1 MSNPMQPHFSAR
13 RSSNVEDYGNTVSTA
28 VRPVLKSLDTQVV
41 QYVPILSPP
50 TPAPSPGP
58 SRSSDGQRIR
68 DLSYMSLGYPI
79 PPHDFPLRR
88 QYLFEV
94 LKSCTPSELLY
105 ISTSIA
111 PRLKRDFLRFLP
123 VELAIHILGFIDD
136 PRTLARVAQVCKY
149 WNNLVHDEF
158 VWKRMCIW
166 YGFDDWPTDGMEERN
181 SAPLS
186 SSSRGEW
193 NPVVSSQ
200 PRSLMI
206 GKLIIHMYS

>member
-1 MSNPMQPHFSAR
+1 MHPHFFAQ
-13 RSSNVEDYGNTVSTA
+13 RSLNVEDYGNTVSTTA
-28 VRPVLKSLDTQVV
+28 RPVLKSLDTQVV

-58 SRSSDGQRIR
+58 SRSR
-68 DLSYMSLGYPI
+68 DLPYMSLGYPI

-105 ISTSIA
+105 ISTSIT

-123 VELAIHILGFIDD
+123 AELAIHILGFIDD
-136 PRTLARVAQVCKY
+136 PRTLGRVAQVSKY
-149 WNNLVHDEF
+149 WNNLMHDEF
-158 VWKRMCIW
+158 VWRRMCIW
-166 YGFDDWPTDGMEERN
+166 YGFDDWPTDGMEERF

-186 SSSRGEW
+186 SSSKGTSTTW
-193 NPVVSSQ
+193 NSIVSFHNRD
-200 PRSLMI
+200 RS
-206 GKLIIHMYS
+206 

>member
-1 MSNPMQPHFSAR
+1 MSNPMQLHFSVQR
-13 RSSNVEDYGNTVSTA
+13 PSNVEDYGNTVSTT

-58 SRSSDGQRIR
+58 SRISEGQRIR

-123 VELAIHILGFIDD
+123 AELAIHILGFIDD
-136 PRTLARVAQVCKY
+136 PRTLARVAQVSKY

-158 VWKRMCIW
+158 IWKRMCIW
-166 YGFDDWPTDGMEERN
+166 YGFDDLPTDGMEERH

-186 SSSRGEW
+186 SSSKGKSTIW
-193 NPVVSSQ
+193 NPVVSSHNRD
-200 PRSLMI
+200 RS
-206 GKLIIHMYS
+206 